1 MKQTNSQHDFLK
13 RAGLGVAAAWGA
25 SALMCGLLG
34 LLVSKEVLPLHAAP
48 VAAVVLSGLA
58 LFAACYLVARTAAK
72 SRLPI
77 ALGMALAFSLLSIAI
92 RAAAIPSQPMTFG
105 WTTAVPFLA
114 AAAAGL
120 LSSKRKVRRH

>member
-1 MKQTNSQHDFLK
+1 MKQSNPQHDFLK
-13 RAGLGVAAAWGA
+13 RAGLGVAAAWVA
-25 SALMCGLLG
+25 SALLCGLLG

-48 VAAVVLSGLA
+48 VIAVILAGAA
-58 LFAACYLVARTAAK
+58 LFTACYLVARTASK

-77 ALGMALAFSLLSIAI
+77 AMAMALVFSLVSMAI
-92 RAAAIPSQPMTFG
+92 RAAAIPTQPMTLG

-120 LSSKRKVRRH
+120 LSSKKKTRRR